1 MNPSDRQIP
10 PTRVAL
16 VTGAS
21 RGLGAAI
28 TRELTN
34 RGIKVLTPSRAELDL
49 ASAASIEAFV
59 AAHRATQ
66 VDILVNNAGI
76 NTLRHITEIDAATW
90 QSMLQVNLGS
100 ALRLTQAFAPGMCA
114 RGWGRI
120 LNLSTIFSVVN
131 KERRAAYSMTKA
143 ALNALT
149 RSSAVEFGP
158 SGVLVNALAPG
169 FVDTD
174 LTRQNNSPEAIAAI
188 TQTIPL
194 RRLAQPVEIARLAA
208 FLVSEE
214 NSYLTGQTI
223 LADGGFTCQ

>member
-1 MNPSDRQIP
+1 MNPSDRPIP

-59 AAHRATQ
+59 AAHAATQ

-90 QSMLQVNLGS
+90 QSMLQVNLGA